1 MGVFISIIS
10 KNNSIEAMINE
21 ILSKEVLEQSL
32 HFEHSRRDIYFTDNK
47 EGCLINYSS
56 PTPFFVKEN
65 MQFYSGTEGA
75 CALHGTVVEQ
85 KKEVTDVPLLGA
97 KDIINILP
105 KETEVS
111 FKEHYTGDFSF
122 VFMSPKGE
130 IIASNDSSSFQHI
143 YYSET
148 KDYIFISN
156 RQRCIR
162 NIMKNSQL
170 DLENIACLCT
180 FETVLGTETLLKNVK
195 RLEINSRLVYDRV
208 RGLNIEGDPFYFIR
222 EIPDLDYSEFVKEN
236 AAVCINRLKAVLKD
250 VDDIEFPITGG
261 RDSRVNLALLLEAG
275 QKDKIHTFTTGYE
288 DHPDVVVGKNISQ
301 HYGIRHEFRERKPP
315 QNFSDEEI
323 LEKVMGAIFQSDGSL
338 GAWDANMYL
347 FQNNRMYFPG
357 HASEAFKPYVNSSVM
372 TYEEAADIKRFT
384 VSKADFVKADV
395 VKQIYGKMEA
405 RVERCRQMNMTPKDA
420 ADSYKITDRLP
431 NWQGYMIRQNDYFHN
446 QIQILNNQN
455 LFHLSYSADA
465 VYREMLRIHYEILK
479 EADPW
484 LVETPF
490 AIHGWNKELGRYV
503 NDGLN
508 ISSAAIALPR
518 NMPFYGSWQLKL
530 NTSDELRFKVWDILS
545 SFDNSGFWDLFDRKR
560 IETRILRENHE
571 SKDSMIL
578 WNFIGSF
585 CFYHGLEIPVKIG
598 KINSPQKYISRFE
611 TQNGRRGCVTNHK
624 ILHSDSDKIQY
635 KNTPQIHAEMACM
648 TRDMFED
655 NEKYHLPV
663 NDKMLDIL
671 NINYKDYLTSEFDT
685 VTYLQKLKNSNYIV
699 FIGARDNVPAI
710 INNGITE
717 ALRSLGLKSDFSKKG
732 ISSYLAILDD
742 EIVVKEEYSSETSL
756 RLKGVQNGVSYNLY
770 SANYLTGNDCCLIIN
785 GHYYR
790 TIYKGYFIVAFD
802 KVENRVVDCVSMSAN
817 RGWKLQRD
825 DRLKKCEEEKNESKT
840 IRLNSVKIKSEDLY
854 NEKLSA
860 IIKVKTKRKLLNIE
874 RDNSLKVGRG
884 FVKLLRKTKSI
895 LKL

>member
-162 NIMKNSQL
+162 NIMKNSQI

-180 FETVLGTETLLKNVK
+180 FETVLGTETVLKNVK
-195 RLEINSRLVYDRV
+195 RLEINSRLVYDR
-208 RGLNIEGDPFYFIR
+208 RKGLYIEGDPFYFIK
-222 EIPDLDYSEFVKEN
+222 EIPDLNYSEYVKEN
-236 AAVCINRLKAVLKD
+236 AAVCVNRLKAVLND
-250 VDDIEFPITGG
+250 VEDIEFPITGG
-261 RDSRVNLALLLEAG
+261 RDSRVNLALLIQAG
-275 QKDKIHTFTTGYE
+275 QREKIHTYTTGYE
-288 DHPDVVVGKNISQ
+288 DHPDVIVGKNISH
-301 HYGIRHEFRERKPP
+301 HYNISHEFRERKPP
-315 QNFSDEEI
+315 QDFTDEEI
-323 LEKVMGAIFQSDGSL
+323 LEKVMGAVFQSDGSL
-338 GAWDANMYL
+338 GVWDANMYL
-347 FQNNRMYFPG
+347 FQNNKVYFPG
-357 HASEAFKPYVNSSVM
+357 HASEAFKPYANSAILN
-372 TYEEAADIKRFT
+372 YEDAVDIKRFS
-384 VSKADFVKADV
+384 VSKADFIKPQAF
-395 VKQIYGKMEA
+395 KQVYSKMEA
-405 RVERCRQMNMTPKDA
+405 RVERCKQMGLTPKDT

-446 QIQILNNQN
+446 QIQVLNNQN
-455 LFHLSYSADA
+455 LFQLSYSAEPA
-465 VYREMLRIHYEILK
+465 YRETLRIHYEILK
-479 EADPW
+479 EVDPW

-490 AIHGWNKELGRYV
+490 AIHGWNKELDKYV

-508 ISSAAIALPR
+508 ISNAAIPLPR

-530 NTSDELRFKVWDILS
+530 NTSDALRMKVWDILS
-545 SFDNSGFWDLFDRKR
+545 SFDNSEFWDWFDRKR
-560 IETRILRENHE
+560 VETRILRETHE
-571 SKDSMIL
+571 SKDLMIL

-585 CFYHGLEIPVKIG
+585 CFYHGLEVPIKIS
-598 KINSPQKYISRFE
+598 KINNPQKYIPRFE
-611 TQNGRRGCVTNHK
+611 TQSGIRGCVLNHK
-624 ILHSDSDKIQY
+624 IQLFNCDKIQY
-635 KNTPQIHAEMACM
+635 KNTPQLHTEMACM
-648 TRDMFED
+648 SRDMLGD

-663 NDKMLDIL
+663 NNKMLDVL
-671 NINYKDYLTSEFDT
+671 NVNYKDYLTSEVDT
-685 VTYLQKLKNSNYIV
+685 VNYLRKLKNKNYIV

-710 INNGITE
+710 NNNKITE
-717 ALRSLGLKSDFSKKG
+717 ELHNLGLKYEFSEKE
-732 ISSYLAILDD
+732 ISSYLAILND
-742 EIVVKEEYSSETSL
+742 EKVEKEEYSSESSL
-756 RLKGVQNGVSYNLY
+756 RLKGVLNGVSYDLY
-770 SANYLTGNDCCLIIN
+770 SANFLTGNDCCLIIN
-785 GHYYR
+785 DCYYR
-790 TIYKGYFIVAFD
+790 TIYKGYFIVVFD
-802 KVENRVVDCVSMSAN
+802 KVLNKIVDCVSISAN
-817 RGWKLQRD
+817 RSWKLQRVD
-825 DRLKKCEEEKNESKT
+825 KFKKYDEVKNESKPVQE
-840 IRLNSVKIKSEDLY
+840 NNDKIKSQDLY
-854 NEKLSA
+854 NEKLCA
-860 IIKVKTKRKLLNIE
+860 IIKVKTKRKLLDIE
-874 RDNSLKVGRG
+874 RENSLKVGKG
-884 FVKLLRKTKSI
+884 FVKILRKTKSI